1 MEMERIGTP
10 EVSKFLLSM
19 DDKETYELTSFFL
32 QNQVKARGNEAA
44 SKLFELLAR
53 RNIGRF

>member
-19 DDKETYELTSFFL
+19 DDKETSETPVQIWLSL
-32 QNQVKARGNEAA
+32 IRSHK
-44 SKLFELLAR
+44 
-53 RNIGRF
+53 

>member
-32 QNQVKARGNEAA
+32 QNQVKARADRGFAKYYERI
-44 SKLFELLAR
+44 EP
-53 RNIGRF
+53 